1 MSITNSKMPDCA
13 ACFFK
18 NGLCKGLSEDEFKSI
33 FTQTRHYTYSKGEII
48 YKQGSKCD
56 DLIFLTSGIVKFVT
70 DSNGKE
76 LIVAIDKAQTLLGL
90 ANVLNESINLFT
102 IVAVTECSGC
112 MINLNRFSL
121 YLMNNRQFM
130 FEILSLSTQMF
141 RGAIF
146 NFISVARKQS
156 NGRVADIL
164 LYLSQK
170 IYESRSFS
178 LDLSRQ
184 ELADYAGCSKE
195 QLIHTLRNFSTD
207 GIINV
212 SGKKVEILDVDKLMT
227 ISRVG

>member
-1 MSITNSKMPDCA
+1 MGINVALPECDT
-13 ACFFK
+13 CFFK
-18 NGLCKGLSEDEFKSI
+18 NGLCKGLTEDEFRSI
-33 FTQTRHYTYSKGEII
+33 FSQTRHYTYAKGEVI

-56 DLIFLTSGIVKFVT
+56 DLIFLTKGIVKFVT

-90 ANVLNESINLFT
+90 ANVLNENINLFT

-112 MINLNRFSL
+112 VINLNRFTL
-121 YLMNNRQFM
+121 HLMSNRQFM
-130 FEILSLSTQMF
+130 FEIMSLSTQMF
-141 RGAIF
+141 RSAIF

-164 LYLSQK
+164 LYLSDK
-170 IYESRSFS
+170 IYTSRTFS

-195 QLIHTLRNFSTD
+195 QLIHTLRTFSND
-207 GIINV
+207 GIITV
-212 SGKKVEILDVDKLMT
+212 SGKNIDIIDYDKLIT

>member
-1 MSITNSKMPDCA
+1 MSNSKMPECQS
-13 ACFFK
+13 CFFR
-18 NGLCKGLSEDEFKSI
+18 NGLCKGLSDDEFNSL
-33 FTQTRHYTYSKGEII
+33 FSQTRHYRYSKGEII

-56 DLIFLTSGIVKFVT
+56 ELIFLTNGIVKFVT

-90 ANVLNESINLFT
+90 ANVLNENINLFT
-102 IVAVTECSGC
+102 IVAVTECRGC
-112 MINLNRFSL
+112 MINLNRFTL
-121 YLMNNRQFM
+121 HLVNNRQFM
-130 FEILSLSTQMF
+130 FEIMSLSTQMF
-141 RGAIF
+141 RSAIF

-164 LYLSQK
+164 IYLSDR
-170 IYESRSFS
+170 IYESRTFG

-195 QLIHTLRNFSTD
+195 QLIHTLRTFSND
-207 GIINV
+207 GIISV
-212 SGKKVEILDVDKLMT
+212 SGKKIEVLDYEKLLT